1 MKKKLNLKNFK
12 HYILKHKLLFLL
24 LFIIFLSAEY
34 TLFIYKTN
42 VEETMLVKGVSN
54 IASSQVTQKYEAFRL
69 ESLVNLELK
78 EMTTEE
84 KIGQLFMTT
93 ITGNSIN
100 DDTRSLVEDYKVGN
114 VILMSGNIVS
124 QPLLSQ
130 LTSDLQD
137 LSDTY
142 MLIATDQ
149 EGGAVA
155 RIPWNSARLI
165 SHKHIGVVNRKD
177 FAYEA
182 GENQALTLKEYDL
195 NMNLAPV
202 LDVNF
207 MYNSSLVS
215 RTFSS
220 DPDTVA
226 LLGTEYIKG
235 HQENGIIATAKHFP
249 GIGRTSTDSH
259 RSLPEIDISKEELV
273 SEELIPFQAA
283 VNNNVDTI
291 MVGHVLYS
299 QIDSEYPSSLS
310 KIIVTD
316 ILRTE
321 MGFEGVVITD
331 DIRMGALNDYP
342 EKVID
347 AINAGVDIILI
358 VDTYENQV
366 EYIKQL
372 QDAVEE
378 GTVSEERINES
389 VKRVLRLK
397 LKYSVE

>member
-1 MKKKLNLKNFK
+1 MKKKINIKNFK
-12 HYILKHKLLFLL
+12 NYILKQKFLL
-24 LFIIFLSAEY
+24 LLFFIIFLSAEY

-42 VEETMLVKGVSN
+42 VEPTKLVTKIST
-54 IASSQVTQKYEAFRL
+54 ITASQVTTKYETFRL
-69 ESLVNLELK
+69 ESFVNIKLN

-93 ITGNSIN
+93 FIGSTIN
-100 DDTRSLVEDYKVGN
+100 DDTKSLIEDYKVGN
-114 VILMSGNIVS
+114 VILMSGNIAS

-130 LTSDLQD
+130 LTSDLQE
-137 LSDTY
+137 LADTY

-155 RIPWNSARLI
+155 KIPWNSARLI

-182 GENQALTLKEYDL
+182 GEDQALTLKEYDL

-202 LDVNF
+202 LDINF

-220 DPDTVA
+220 DPDEVA
-226 LLGTEYIKG
+226 TLGTEYIKG
-235 HQENGIIATAKHFP
+235 HQDNDIVATAKHFP

-259 RSLPEIDISKEELV
+259 RSLPEIDISKEELT
-273 SEELIPFQAA
+273 SEELVPFQAA
-283 VNNNVDTI
+283 VNNNVDAI
-291 MVGHVLYS
+291 MVGHVLYT

-331 DIRMGALNDYP
+331 DIQMGALDDYP

-366 EYIKQL
+366 EYIEQL

-378 GTVSEERINES
+378 GTVSEQRIIES

-397 LKYSVE
+397 FKYSEE